1 MEGTIS
7 TASAPATEAE
17 RELRGAVDIWVNIF
31 TPEACQRTYIHSP
44 DFTHVTDG
52 FGMNDA
58 AMGMEIDAWLKQM
71 DEYNVSK
78 IIVPSM
84 KMWSHMRHQIS
95 VDVSVEEVA
104 EICEAAPGRVYGAFG
119 VDPWSKMDGVRALEA
134 AVRDH
139 GFVAAHIH
147 PHGWATPVN
156 AADWYPFYAK
166 CVELDI
172 PVIMQIGHSAE
183 FMPNAMGRPI
193 LVDDVA
199 LYFPELKLICAHMG
213 WPWVEEL
220 IALAAKHPN
229 VYIGTTAHAPKY
241 WDPKFFQFANSRAP
255 HKVLFGSDWPV
266 LSYDRVARELAA
278 KGFKD
283 ASLTKML
290 RENAY
295 EVFGERIA

>member
-1 MEGTIS
+1 LESTSATASTTQEGT
-7 TASAPATEAE
+7 EWG
-17 RELRGAVDIWVNIF
+17 LRGAVDIWVNIF
-31 TPEACQRTYIHSP
+31 TPEPCQRTYVHSP

-52 FGMNDA
+52 FGMNEA
-58 AMGMEIDAWLKQM
+58 AMGMEVDVWLKQM
-71 DEYNVSK
+71 DEHNVAK
-78 IIVPSM
+78 IIIPSM
-84 KMWSHMRHQIS
+84 KMWSHMRHQMS

-119 VDPWSKMDGVRALEA
+119 VNPWSKMDGVRALER
-134 AVRDH
+134 AVKDH
-139 GFVAAHIH
+139 GFVAAHVH

-183 FMPNAMGRPI
+183 FMPNRMGQPI
-193 LVDDVA
+193 LVDDLA

-220 IALAAKHPN
+220 ISLAAKHPN

-255 HKVLFGSDWPV
+255 GKVLFGSDWPV
-266 LSYDRVARELAA
+266 LDYDRVERELAD
-278 KGFKD
+278 KNFKD

-295 EVFGERIA
+295 KVFGDRIK